1 MQTAQSLTSMS
12 GLPRLEARMLLE
24 MVLGKPREW
33 LLAHDT
39 DPIAPEAAAQFLT
52 LAAQRRQGTPM
63 AHLVGHREFMGHRLS
78 VSADVLIQTHSE
90 LLSIESLFHDLA
102 QGKPLQYITGEAYF
116 YKAPFFVNKDVLI
129 PRPETELLVEMA
141 LQSLADCA
149 VRSLLSPATGNG
161 AGCSLLDLGTGSG
174 AVAISVAL
182 ARPTVRV
189 VATDLSETALV
200 LAQKNAQ
207 QLEARVQF
215 WQGNWY
221 EALPPEGRFNVIVSN
236 PPYIA
241 LNDPH
246 LAQGDL
252 RFEPVGA
259 LTDGADGLTALK
271 QIITGAPQHLTV
283 GGWLWL
289 EHGYEQG
296 EEVAQLLLRSG
307 FNAVQT
313 KQDLAGLPRITG
325 GSL

>member
-1 MQTAQSLTSMS
+1 MQTAQSLTAIS

-24 MVLGKPREW
+24 LVLSKPREW

-39 DPIAPEAAAQFLT
+39 DPLAPEAAAHFLT
-52 LAAQRRQGTPM
+52 LAARRRQGTPM

-78 VSADVLIQTHSE
+78 VSADVLI
-90 LLSIESLFHDLA
+90 
-102 QGKPLQYITGEAYF
+102 
-116 YKAPFFVNKDVLI
+116 

-141 LQSLADCA
+141 LQSLEDCTK
-149 VRSLLSPATGNG
+149 RSLPSPATGNA

-182 ARPTVRV
+182 ACPTARV
-189 VATDLSETALV
+189 VATDLSENALAI
-200 LAQKNAQ
+200 AQKNAHQ
-207 QLEARVQF
+207 HSAPVQF

-221 EALPPEGRFNVIVSN
+221 EALPPEGRFDVIVSN

-259 LTDGADGLTALK
+259 LTDGADGLTALR
-271 QIITGAPQHLTV
+271 QIITGAPQHLIN

-296 EEVAQLLLRSG
+296 EEVAHLLLKAG

>member
-24 MVLGKPREW
+24 LVLGKPREW

-39 DPIAPEAAAQFLT
+39 DPLDPEAAARFLT
-52 LAAQRRQGTPM
+52 LAAQRRQGIPM

-78 VSADVLIQTHSE
+78 VSAE
-90 LLSIESLFHDLA
+90 
-102 QGKPLQYITGEAYF
+102 
-116 YKAPFFVNKDVLI
+116 VLI

-141 LQSLADCA
+141 LQSLPDDAD
-149 VRSLLSPATGNG
+149 G
-161 AGCSLLDLGTGSG
+161 SLLDLGTGSG

-182 ARPTVRV
+182 ARPKVRV
-189 VATDLSETALV
+189 VATDLSEAAIAV
-200 LAQKNAQ
+200 AQ
-207 QLEARVQF
+207 QNAHQLSASVQF

-221 EALPPEGRFNVIVSN
+221 EALPPEGRFDVIVSN

-246 LAQGDL
+246 LSLGDL

-259 LTDGADGLTALK
+259 LTDGADGLMALRH
-271 QIITGAPQHLTV
+271 IVSGAPQRLNA

-289 EHGYEQG
+289 EHGFEQG
-296 EEVAQLLLRSG
+296 EGVAQLLLDAG
-307 FNAVQT
+307 FNAVHT

>member
-1 MQTAQSLTSMS
+1 MQTAQSLTAIS

-24 MVLGKPREW
+24 LVLSKPREW

-39 DPIAPEAAAQFLT
+39 DPLAPEVAAQFLT
-52 LAAQRRQGTPM
+52 LAARRRQGTPM

-78 VSADVLIQTHSE
+78 VSADVLI
-90 LLSIESLFHDLA
+90 
-102 QGKPLQYITGEAYF
+102 
-116 YKAPFFVNKDVLI
+116 

-141 LQSLADCA
+141 LQSLEDCTK
-149 VRSLLSPATGNG
+149 RCLPSPVTGNG

-182 ARPTVRV
+182 AYPTVRV
-189 VATDLSETALV
+189 VATDLSENALAI
-200 LAQKNAQ
+200 AQKNAQ
-207 QLEARVQF
+207 QLSASVQF
-215 WQGNWY
+215 WLGSWY
-221 EALPPEGRFNVIVSN
+221 EALPPEGRFDVIVSN

-246 LAQGDL
+246 LSQGDL
-252 RFEPVGA
+252 RFEPAGA
-259 LTDGADGLTALK
+259 LTDGADGLAALRH
-271 QIITGAPQHLTV
+271 IIVGAPQHLV
-283 GGWLWL
+283 NGGWLWL
-289 EHGYEQG
+289 EHGYDQG
-296 EEVAQLLLRSG
+296 EEVAQLLLKAG

>member
-24 MVLGKPREW
+24 MVLAKPREW

-39 DPIAPEAAAQFLT
+39 DPILPEFAAQFLT

-78 VSADVLIQTHSE
+78 VSADVLI
-90 LLSIESLFHDLA
+90 
-102 QGKPLQYITGEAYF
+102 
-116 YKAPFFVNKDVLI
+116 

-141 LQSLADCA
+141 LQSLEDCA
-149 VRSLLSPATGNG
+149 KRSLASPVTGSD

-182 ARPTVRV
+182 ACPTARV
-189 VATDLSETALV
+189 VATDLS
-200 LAQKNAQ
+200 KNALAIAQ
-207 QLEARVQF
+207 NNAHQLSASVQF

-221 EALPPEGRFNVIVSN
+221 EALPAEGRFDVIVSN

-241 LNDPH
+241 LDDPH

-252 RFEPVGA
+252 RFEPVWA
-259 LTDGADGLTALK
+259 LTDGADGLTALW
-271 QIITGAPQHLTV
+271 QIIAGAPQHLIN

-296 EEVAQLLLRSG
+296 EEVAKFLLKAG

>member
-1 MQTAQSLTSMS
+1 MQTAQSLTSIS

-39 DPIAPEAAAQFLT
+39 DPIGPDATAQFLT

-78 VSADVLIQTHSE
+78 VSADVLI
-90 LLSIESLFHDLA
+90 
-102 QGKPLQYITGEAYF
+102 
-116 YKAPFFVNKDVLI
+116 

-141 LQSLADCA
+141 LQSLEDCA
-149 VRSLLSPATGNG
+149 ERSLPSPATGNG

-182 ARPTVRV
+182 ARPMVRV

-207 QLEARVQF
+207 QLEARIQF

-221 EALPPEGRFNVIVSN
+221 EALPAEGRFDVIVSN

-246 LAQGDL
+246 LAHGDL

-259 LTDGADGLTALK
+259 LTDGADGLMALR
-271 QIITGAPQHLTV
+271 QIIAGASQHLTV

>member
-1 MQTAQSLTSMS
+1 MQTAQSLTAMS

-24 MVLGKPREW
+24 MVLGQPREW

-78 VSADVLIQTHSE
+78 VSADVLI
-90 LLSIESLFHDLA
+90 
-102 QGKPLQYITGEAYF
+102 
-116 YKAPFFVNKDVLI
+116 

-141 LQSLADCA
+141 LQSLEDCFK
-149 VRSLLSPATGNG
+149 RSLPSRATGNG

-182 ARPTVRV
+182 ACPTARV
-189 VATDLSETALV
+189 VATDISETALA

-207 QLEARVQF
+207 QLEARIQF

-221 EALPPEGRFNVIVSN
+221 EALPVEGRFDVIVSN

-241 LNDPH
+241 LDDQH
-246 LAQGDL
+246 LVQGDL

-259 LTDGADGLTALK
+259 LTDGADGLTALQ
-271 QIITGAPQHLTV
+271 QIIAGASQHLMS

-296 EEVAQLLLRSG
+296 EAVAQLLLKAG

>member
-1 MQTAQSLTSMS
+1 MQTAQTLTSVS

-39 DPIAPEAAAQFLT
+39 DPIASEAAAQFLT

-78 VSADVLIQTHSE
+78 VSADVLI
-90 LLSIESLFHDLA
+90 
-102 QGKPLQYITGEAYF
+102 
-116 YKAPFFVNKDVLI
+116 

-141 LQSLADCA
+141 LQSLEDCT
-149 VRSLLSPATGNG
+149 VRYLSGLATDNG

-207 QLEARVQF
+207 QLEARIQF

-221 EALPPEGRFNVIVSN
+221 EALPAEGRFDVIVSN

-252 RFEPVGA
+252 RFEPAGA
-259 LTDGADGLTALK
+259 LTDGADGLKALR
-271 QIITGAPQHLTV
+271 QIIYGASKHLTA

-296 EEVAQLLLRSG
+296 EEVAQLLLKAG
-307 FNAVQT
+307 FNTVQT

>member
-24 MVLGKPREW
+24 MVLAKPREW

-39 DPIAPEAAAQFLT
+39 DLIAPKAAAQFLT
-52 LAAQRRQGTPM
+52 LAAQRRQGKPM

-78 VSADVLIQTHSE
+78 VSADVLI
-90 LLSIESLFHDLA
+90 
-102 QGKPLQYITGEAYF
+102 
-116 YKAPFFVNKDVLI
+116 

-141 LQSLADCA
+141 LQSLKDYA
-149 VRSLLSPATGNG
+149 VRSLPSPATANG

-182 ARPTVRV
+182 ACPTARV

-207 QLEARVQF
+207 QLEARIQF

-221 EALPPEGRFNVIVSN
+221 EALPAEGRFDVIVSN

-241 LNDPH
+241 HNDPH

-259 LTDGADGLTALK
+259 LTDGADGLTALR
-271 QIITGAPQHLTV
+271 QIIIGAPQHLTV

-289 EHGYEQG
+289 EHGYGQG
-296 EEVAQLLLRSG
+296 EEVAQLLLKAG

>member
-1 MQTAQSLTSMS
+1 MQAAQSLTSMS

-24 MVLGKPREW
+24 MVLGRPREW

-39 DPIAPEAAAQFLT
+39 DPIAPGAAAQFLT

-78 VSADVLIQTHSE
+78 VSADVLI
-90 LLSIESLFHDLA
+90 
-102 QGKPLQYITGEAYF
+102 
-116 YKAPFFVNKDVLI
+116 
-129 PRPETELLVEMA
+129 PRPETELLVEMG
-141 LQSLADCA
+141 LQSLEDCA
-149 VRSLLSPATGNG
+149 KRSLPSPASGNG

-189 VATDLSETALV
+189 VATDLSKTALV
-200 LAQKNAQ
+200 LAQQNAQ
-207 QLEARVQF
+207 QHEARIEF
-215 WQGNWY
+215 WQGSWY
-221 EALPPEGRFNVIVSN
+221 EALPAEGRFDVIVSN

-241 LNDPH
+241 HDDPH
-246 LAQGDL
+246 LLQGDL
-252 RFEPVGA
+252 RFEPIGA
-259 LTDGADGLTALK
+259 LTDGADGLTALR
-271 QIITGAPQHLTV
+271 QIIAGAPQHLIN

-296 EEVAQLLLRSG
+296 EEVAQLLWRSG

-325 GSL
+325 GSLKDPYNKLLHFYR

>member
-1 MQTAQSLTSMS
+1 MQTAQSLTSIS

-24 MVLGKPREW
+24 MVLRKPREW

-39 DPIAPEAAAQFLT
+39 DPLEPEAAAQFLT

-63 AHLVGHREFMGHRLS
+63 AHLVGHREFMGHLLS
-78 VSADVLIQTHSE
+78 VSA
-90 LLSIESLFHDLA
+90 
-102 QGKPLQYITGEAYF
+102 
-116 YKAPFFVNKDVLI
+116 DVLI

-141 LQSLADCA
+141 LQSLEDCA
-149 VRSLLSPATGNG
+149 KRSLPGPATDDG

-182 ARPTVRV
+182 ACPTARV
-189 VATDLSETALV
+189 VATDLSEAALI
-200 LAQKNAQ
+200 LAQHNAH
-207 QLEARVQF
+207 QLSASVQF

-221 EALPPEGRFNVIVSN
+221 EALPAEGRFDVIVSN

-252 RFEPVGA
+252 RFEPAGA
-259 LTDGADGLTALK
+259 LTDGADGLTALR
-271 QIITGAPQHLTV
+271 QIIAGAPQHLIT

-296 EEVAQLLLRSG
+296 GEVTQLLLSAG
-307 FNAVQT
+307 FNAVHT

>member
-1 MQTAQSLTSMS
+1 
-12 GLPRLEARMLLE
+12 
-24 MVLGKPREW
+24 MVLAKPREW

-39 DPIAPEAAAQFLT
+39 DPLAPEAAAQFLT

-78 VSADVLIQTHSE
+78 VSADVLI
-90 LLSIESLFHDLA
+90 
-102 QGKPLQYITGEAYF
+102 
-116 YKAPFFVNKDVLI
+116 

-141 LQSLADCA
+141 LQSLEDCA
-149 VRSLLSPATGNG
+149 VRSLPGSATGNG

-182 ARPTVRV
+182 ACPTARV

-207 QLEARVQF
+207 QLEARIQF

-221 EALPPEGRFNVIVSN
+221 EALPAEGRFDVIVSN

-241 LNDPH
+241 LNDSH

-259 LTDGADGLTALK
+259 LTDGADGLTALR
-271 QIITGAPQHLTV
+271 QIIAGASQHLIA

-296 EEVAQLLLRSG
+296 AEVAQLLLKAG

>member
-1 MQTAQSLTSMS
+1 MQTAQSLTSIS

-24 MVLGKPREW
+24 MVLVKPREW

-39 DPIAPEAAAQFLT
+39 DLIAPEAAAQFLT

-78 VSADVLIQTHSE
+78 VSADVLI
-90 LLSIESLFHDLA
+90 
-102 QGKPLQYITGEAYF
+102 
-116 YKAPFFVNKDVLI
+116 

-141 LQSLADCA
+141 LQSLEDCA
-149 VRSLLSPATGNG
+149 GRSLPGPATGNG
-161 AGCSLLDLGTGSG
+161 AGCSFLDLGTGSG
-174 AVAISVAL
+174 AVAISIAL
-182 ARPTVRV
+182 ACPTARV

-207 QLEARVQF
+207 QLEARIQF

-221 EALPPEGRFNVIVSN
+221 EALPSEGRFNVIVSN

-259 LTDGADGLTALK
+259 LTDGADGLTALR
-271 QIITGAPQHLTV
+271 QIIAGAPQHLIA

-289 EHGYEQG
+289 EHGYEQS
-296 EEVAQLLLRSG
+296 EEVAQLLLQSG

>member
-24 MVLGKPREW
+24 MVLCKPREW

-78 VSADVLIQTHSE
+78 VSAE
-90 LLSIESLFHDLA
+90 
-102 QGKPLQYITGEAYF
+102 
-116 YKAPFFVNKDVLI
+116 VLI

-141 LQSLADCA
+141 LQSLPDGA
-149 VRSLLSPATGNG
+149 SL
-161 AGCSLLDLGTGSG
+161 SLLDLGTGSG

-189 VATDLSETALV
+189 VATDLSETALA

-221 EALPPEGRFNVIVSN
+221 EALPPEGRFDVIVSN

-241 LNDPH
+241 TDDPH
-246 LAQGDL
+246 LTQGDL

-259 LTDGADGLTALK
+259 LTDGADGLTALR
-271 QIITGAPQHLTV
+271 QIIAGAPQHLV
-283 GGWLWL
+283 NGGWLWL
-289 EHGYEQG
+289 EHGYEQS
-296 EEVAQLLLRSG
+296 EEVAQLLLRVG
-307 FNAVQT
+307 FSAVQT

>member
-1 MQTAQSLTSMS
+1 MQTAQTLTSVS

-39 DPIAPEAAAQFLT
+39 DPIASEASAQFLT

-78 VSADVLIQTHSE
+78 VSADVLI
-90 LLSIESLFHDLA
+90 
-102 QGKPLQYITGEAYF
+102 
-116 YKAPFFVNKDVLI
+116 

-141 LQSLADCA
+141 LQSLEDCT
-149 VRSLLSPATGNG
+149 VRSLSGLATDNG

-207 QLEARVQF
+207 QLEARIQF

-221 EALPPEGRFNVIVSN
+221 EALPAEGRFDVIVSN

-252 RFEPVGA
+252 RFEPAGA
-259 LTDGADGLTALK
+259 LTDGADGLKALR
-271 QIITGAPQHLTV
+271 QIIYGAPKHLTA

-296 EEVAQLLLRSG
+296 EEVAQLLLKAG
-307 FNAVQT
+307 FNTVQT

>member
-1 MQTAQSLTSMS
+1 MQTAQSLTLIS

-24 MVLGKPREW
+24 LVLNKPREW

-39 DPIAPEAAAQFLT
+39 DVLAPAAAAQFLT
-52 LAAQRRQGTPM
+52 LAAQRRQGKPM

-78 VSADVLIQTHSE
+78 VSADVLI
-90 LLSIESLFHDLA
+90 
-102 QGKPLQYITGEAYF
+102 
-116 YKAPFFVNKDVLI
+116 

-141 LQSLADCA
+141 LHSLEDCA
-149 VRSLLSPATGNG
+149 GRSLPDPVTGDG
-161 AGCSLLDLGTGSG
+161 VGSSLLDMGTGSG

-189 VATDLSETALV
+189 VATDLSENALAI
-200 LAQKNAQ
+200 AQKNAH
-207 QLEARVQF
+207 QLGASVQF

-221 EALPPEGRFNVIVSN
+221 EALPVEGRFDVIVSN

-252 RFEPVGA
+252 RFEPVEA
-259 LTDGADGLTALK
+259 LSDGADGLTALR
-271 QIITGAPQHLTV
+271 QIVAGAKQHLV
-283 GGWLWL
+283 AGGWLWL

-296 EEVAQLLLRSG
+296 EEVTQLLLRAG
-307 FNAVQT
+307 FNSVQT
-313 KQDLAGLPRITG
+313 KLDLAGLPRITG
-325 GSL
+325 GSV

>member
-24 MVLGKPREW
+24 MVLGQPREW

-52 LAAQRRQGTPM
+52 LAAQRRQGMPM

-78 VSADVLIQTHSE
+78 VSADVLI
-90 LLSIESLFHDLA
+90 
-102 QGKPLQYITGEAYF
+102 
-116 YKAPFFVNKDVLI
+116 
-129 PRPETELLVEMA
+129 PRPETELLVEIA
-141 LQSLADCA
+141 LQSLEDCA
-149 VRSLLSPATGNG
+149 KGSLPSPATGNG
-161 AGCSLLDLGTGSG
+161 AECSLLDLGTGSG

-200 LAQKNAQ
+200 LAQKNAH
-207 QLEARVQF
+207 QLEARIQF

-221 EALPPEGRFNVIVSN
+221 EALPAEGRFDVIVSN

-259 LTDGADGLTALK
+259 LTDGADGLTALR
-271 QIITGAPQHLTV
+271 QIITDAPQHLNV

>member
-39 DPIAPEAAAQFLT
+39 DLIAPEVAAQFLT

-78 VSADVLIQTHSE
+78 VSV
-90 LLSIESLFHDLA
+90 
-102 QGKPLQYITGEAYF
+102 
-116 YKAPFFVNKDVLI
+116 DVLI
-129 PRPETELLVEMA
+129 PRPETELLVAMA
-141 LQSLADCA
+141 LQSLEDCTK
-149 VRSLLSPATGNG
+149 RSWPSPATGNG

-182 ARPTVRV
+182 ACPTARV
-189 VATDLSETALV
+189 VATDLSENALAI
-200 LAQKNAQ
+200 AQKNAH
-207 QLEARVQF
+207 QLSTSVQF

-221 EALPPEGRFNVIVSN
+221 EALPPEGRFDVIVSN

-246 LAQGDL
+246 LTQGDL

-259 LTDGADGLTALK
+259 LTDGADGLAALRH
-271 QIITGAPQHLTV
+271 IIVGAPRHLV
-283 GGWLWL
+283 NGGWLWL
-289 EHGYEQG
+289 EHGYGQG
-296 EEVAQLLLRSG
+296 EEVAQLLLKAG
-307 FNAVQT
+307 FTAVQT